1 MKFKAKLSSR
11 IIVFIVILSVLIA
24 SFMILLNQSNKIVNN
39 RFDQFGA
46 ERWMNNDS
54 LFNYAQISVFLTS
67 ETGFSENNIYSLSR
81 SYDEKMMSES
91 ISTSEGG
98 RLWLHAYSAK
108 GSVSVDASS
117 NIATDVTAVA
127 GDFFFIH
134 NVPLITGSYFKDD
147 PLNNDHILINET
159 LAWQLFGS
167 FDIVGRDIYIYD
179 QPYSISGVTKNDGDV
194 IDDSLPHLYMQYD
207 VYKELD
213 NLAYISCY
221 EAILPNPISDFALNV
236 VTSLFSFNELEYEII
251 QNTSRFN
258 LINTFK
264 NLLNLTERNIKT
276 NRVIY
281 PQWENQ
287 ARITEHKLA
296 YLLLAQII
304 LIFLFI
310 CTLTIMIIIYR
321 SKISLFF
328 ENNSSKIVTK
338 AKNSKFADKIRNK
351 RRERYEK
358 KKLS

>member
-1 MKFKAKLSSR
+1 MKQKTKLSSR
-11 IIVFIVILSVLIA
+11 IIIFIIILSVLIT
-24 SFMILLNQSNKIVNN
+24 SFMILINQSSRIIKMRNE
-39 RFDQFGA
+39 QFGA
-46 ERWMNNDS
+46 ERWMNNDTQ
-54 LFNYAQISVFLTS
+54 FKYAQISCFLTS
-67 ETGFSENNIYSLSR
+67 QAGFSENNIYSLSR

-91 ISTSEGG
+91 ISSATEG

-108 GSVSVDASS
+108 GLVSVDASS
-117 NIATDVTAVA
+117 NISTDVTAIG
-127 GDFFFIH
+127 GDFFFFH
-134 NVPLITGSYFKDD
+134 NVPLISGSYFKED
-147 PLNNDHILINET
+147 PLNNDHVLINES

-179 QPYSISGVTKNDGDV
+179 KPYSISGVTKNTGDN
-194 IDDSLPHLYMQYD
+194 INDSLPHLYMQYD
-207 VYKELD
+207 IYKGLD
-213 NLAYISCY
+213 SSAYISCY
-221 EAILPNPISDFALNV
+221 EVILPNPISNFALNI
-236 VTSLFSFNELEYEII
+236 VTSLISFNDMEYEII
-251 QNTSRFN
+251 QNTSRFD
-258 LINTFK
+258 LTHTFST
-264 NLLNLTERNIKT
+264 LANLTDRNIKT

-310 CTLTIMIIIYR
+310 CTLTIIIIVYR
-321 SKISLFF
+321 NKISLFF